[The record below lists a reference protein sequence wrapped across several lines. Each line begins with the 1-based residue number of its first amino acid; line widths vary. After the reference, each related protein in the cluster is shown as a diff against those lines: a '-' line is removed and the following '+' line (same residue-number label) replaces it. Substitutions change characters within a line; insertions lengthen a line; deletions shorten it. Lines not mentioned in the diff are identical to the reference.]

1 MNIAFTGWAGSG
13 KTEAAKYISIKYG
26 LKKISFA
33 DGIKDI
39 AFNIF
44 GAKEKSRDLLQQI
57 GEKLREID
65 PDVWVKHTI
74 RRMSFL
80 QDGFVIDDLRR
91 KNEFDALIKN
101 NFYIFRIV
109 ADEETRI
116 KRLINRD
123 GHCDRNLLYNE
134 SENGCSDIEMLSIDN
149 NGGLADLYK
158 QLDKVMQK
166 IYFRENII

>member
-13 KTEAAKYISIKYG
+13 KTEAAKYLSHKYG
-26 LKKISFA
+26 FKRISFA

-44 GAKEKSRDLLQQI
+44 GAKEKSRELLQQI

-65 PDVWVKHTI
+65 FDVWVKYTI
-74 RRMSFL
+74 KRMSFF
-80 QDGFVIDDLRR
+80 QDGYVIDDLRR

-109 ADEETRI
+109 ADEDVRV

-123 GHCDRNLLYNE
+123 GHCDKSLLYNE
-134 SENGCSDIEMLSIDN
+134 SENGCANIELSEIEN
-149 NGGLADLYK
+149 NGSKEEFYK
-158 QLDKVMQK
+158 NLDNIMEK
-166 IYFRENII
+166 IYFKEV